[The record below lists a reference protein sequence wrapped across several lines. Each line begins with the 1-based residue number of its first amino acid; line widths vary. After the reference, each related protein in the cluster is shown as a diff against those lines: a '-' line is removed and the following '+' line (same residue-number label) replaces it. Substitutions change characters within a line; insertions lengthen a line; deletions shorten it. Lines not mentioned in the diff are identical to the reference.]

1 MGIDATR
8 KWPEEGFTR
17 NWPKLIEMDT
27 ETKNRVDAMWA
38 SLGLNSG
45 KGEAGSGKREGGMDA
60 R

>member
-17 NWPKLIEMDT
+17 EWPKLIEMDT
-27 ETKNRVDAMWA
+27 QTRERVTAMWP
-38 SLGLNSG
+38 SLGL
-45 KGEAGSGKREGGMDA
+45 EPA